1 MGLAFCKGLNNCAN
15 MLSRREKPSMQETNP
30 YKYLEQVSELFD
42 TLNTPEEIN
51 RVLDELEYLFDL
63 IEPDFQD
70 QVSDLI
76 ARLTKRLQELD

>member
-1 MGLAFCKGLNNCAN
+1 
-15 MLSRREKPSMQETNP
+15 MQETNP

-70 QVSDLI
+70 QVTDLI
-76 ARLTKRLQELD
+76 SRLTKRLQEIN

>member
-1 MGLAFCKGLNNCAN
+1 
-15 MLSRREKPSMQETNP
+15 MQETNP

-76 ARLTKRLQELD
+76 ARLTKRLQELA

>member
-1 MGLAFCKGLNNCAN
+1 
-15 MLSRREKPSMQETNP
+15 MQETNP

>member
-1 MGLAFCKGLNNCAN
+1 
-15 MLSRREKPSMQETNP
+15 
-30 YKYLEQVSELFD
+30 LFD

-76 ARLTKRLQELD
+76 ARLTKRLQEIN